1 MKQADTNAN
10 TKTSTIIAIDDDS
23 SILRVM
29 ELRLKSNGYRVLTA
43 SDSSKALALARKNYI
58 DLAVIDYKLGDE
70 NGVVLMEKL
79 RELQPELPAIILTA
93 YGTIDSAV
101 DAIQRGAG
109 NYLTKPFDGDE
120 LIAQIENCLE
130 KSRLV
135 SGRYPPYEHQTQPPI
150 FSGVIAKSNEMNAV
164 LAKVA
169 QVAVTD
175 SNVYIEGE
183 SGTGKELI
191 AQCLH
196 SASPRKNG
204 PFIAINCAAIP
215 ENLLE
220 SELLGYEKG
229 AFTGADGRREG
240 LFSLAHGGSFFLDE
254 ISELPLSMQAKLLRI
269 LEEREFYPL
278 GSNRKV
284 KVDVRIIAAS
294 NGNLD
299 KLTHDGLF
307 REDLYYRIHVIPVS
321 IPPLRKRKDDILPLA
336 RHFLAK
342 FSKEAGKNT
351 KNISPEAI
359 QKLILSDWPGNV
371 RELENTM
378 EYAVAMTEGETVTAD
393 LISSSMAGD
402 GGIPPLRNA
411 KANFEKDYLTQL
423 LALNQ
428 GNVSQ
433 AAKVAKKYR
442 ADFYELLRKHGLE
455 PVDFREK

>member
-1 MKQADTNAN
+1 MEQRDAKS
-10 TKTSTIIAIDDDS
+10 KTVLAVDDDP

-29 ELRLKSNGYRVLTA
+29 EMRLKSQGYRVLSA
-43 SDSSKALALARKNYI
+43 PESCKALALARQTYI

-70 NGVVLMEKL
+70 NGVVLMEQL
-79 RELQPELPAIILTA
+79 RELQAELPTIILTA
-93 YGTIDSAV
+93 YGTINSAV
-101 DAIQRGAG
+101 DAIQRGAC

-120 LIAQIENCLE
+120 LIRQIENCLE

-135 SGRYPPYEHQTQPPI
+135 SGRTPPAGQQAQPPF
-150 FSGVIAKSNEMNAV
+150 FSRVIARSIKMKSL

-191 AQCLH
+191 ARCVH
-196 SASPRKNG
+196 AASPRKDG
-204 PFIAINCAAIP
+204 PFIAVNCAAIP

-229 AFTGADGRREG
+229 AFTSADSRRDG

-294 NGNLD
+294 NSDLD

-307 REDLYYRIHVIPVS
+307 REDLYYRIHVIPIS
-321 IPPLRKRKDDILPLA
+321 LPPLRNRKEDIVPLA
-336 RHFLAK
+336 RHFLAE
-342 FSKEAGKNT
+342 FSKEAGKT
-351 KNISPEAI
+351 TRNISPEAI
-359 QKLILSDWPGNV
+359 RKLMESDWPGNV
-371 RELENTM
+371 RELQNAM
-378 EYAVAMTEGETVTAD
+378 EYAVAMAEGETVTPD
-393 LISSSMAGD
+393 LISSSMSGE
-402 GGIPPLRNA
+402 GGLPPLRHA
-411 KANFEKDYLTQL
+411 KDNFEKEYLTQL
-423 LALNQ
+423 LELNH

-433 AAKVAKKYR
+433 AAKAAHKYR
-442 ADFYELLRKHGLE
+442 ADFYALLRKHGLE
-455 PVDFREK
+455 PIDFRQK

>member
-1 MKQADTNAN
+1 MEQADV
-10 TKTSTIIAIDDDS
+10 KSRTILAIDDDP

-29 ELRLKSNGYRVLTA
+29 EMRLKSQGYNVLSA
-43 SDSSKALALARKNYI
+43 ADSSDALALAKDTYL

-79 RELQPELPAIILTA
+79 REIQPELPAIILTA

-101 DAIQRGAG
+101 SAIQRGAC

-120 LIAQIENCLE
+120 LIRQIESCLE
-130 KSRLV
+130 KSQLV
-135 SGRYPPYEHQTQPPI
+135 SGRCPPYVHQAQPE
-150 FSGVIAKSNEMNAV
+150 FFTRVIARSIKMRSL

-191 AQCLH
+191 ARCVH
-196 SASPRKNG
+196 AASLRKDG

-229 AFTGADGRREG
+229 AFTSADGRREG
-240 LFSLAHGGSFFLDE
+240 LFSKAHGGSFFLDE
-254 ISELPLSMQAKLLRI
+254 ISELPLSMQAKFLRI

-294 NGNLD
+294 NSNLD

-307 REDLYYRIHVIPVS
+307 REDLYYRIHVIPIS
-321 IPPLRKRKDDILPLA
+321 LPPLRERREDIVPLA
-336 RHFLAK
+336 RHFLAE
-342 FSKEAGKNT
+342 FSRAAGKN
-351 KNISPEAI
+351 IRHLSPDTLR
-359 QKLILSDWPGNV
+359 KLMESDWPGNV
-371 RELENTM
+371 RELENAM
-378 EYAVAMTEGETVTAD
+378 EYAVAMAEGETLTPD
-393 LISSSMAGD
+393 LVSSPRTEEKS
-402 GGIPPLRNA
+402 IPPLRSA
-411 KANFEKDYLTQL
+411 KDRFEKEYLTQL
-423 LALNQ
+423 LELNN
-428 GNVSQ
+428 GNVTQ

-455 PVDFREK
+455 PMDFREK